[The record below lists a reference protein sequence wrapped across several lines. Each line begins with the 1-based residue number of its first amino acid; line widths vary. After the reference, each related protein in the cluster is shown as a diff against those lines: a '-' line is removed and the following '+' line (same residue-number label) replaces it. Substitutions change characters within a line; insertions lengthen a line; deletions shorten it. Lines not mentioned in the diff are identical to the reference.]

1 VREHEIAILLSAHD
15 MNPLLPVM
23 DRIIYVANGK
33 VASGSTDEVVT
44 SEGLTELYGHPV
56 DVLRVRGRVV
66 VVAGD

>member
-1 VREHEIAILLSAHD
+1 

-33 VASGSTDEVVT
+33 VASGSTDAVVT
-44 SEGLTELYGHPV
+44 SDGLTQLYGHPV

>member
-1 VREHEIAILLSAHD
+1 

-33 VASGSTDEVVT
+33 VASGAADEVVT
-44 SEGLTELYGHPV
+44 SEWLTSLYGHPV
-56 DVLRVRGRVV
+56 DVLKVRGRVV

>member
-1 VREHEIAILLSAHD
+1 VLLSAHD

-33 VASGSTDEVVT
+33 VASGTTDEIVT
-44 SEGLTELYGHPV
+44 SEGLTSLYGHPV